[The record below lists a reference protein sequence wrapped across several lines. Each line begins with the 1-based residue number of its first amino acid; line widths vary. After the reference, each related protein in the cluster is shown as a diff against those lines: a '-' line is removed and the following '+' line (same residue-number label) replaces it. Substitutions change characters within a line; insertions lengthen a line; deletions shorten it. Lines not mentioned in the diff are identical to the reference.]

1 MVVRTEMAEAP
12 PGIVSL
18 LAKKEWSGAKTAGVP
33 SCSCLI
39 DN

>member
-1 MVVRTEMAEAP
+1 MRTEMAEAP
-12 PGIVSL
+12 PGIVTL
-18 LAKKEWSGAKTAGVP
+18 LAEKEWSGAKTAGIP